1 VDDRIARDFGIEF
14 VRRWM
19 SGTTAG
25 EAYDLTLRDL
35 AIRLAHD
42 LRAPS
47 NLDAFQLIG
56 DRHLAWPTRFPA

>member
-1 VDDRIARDFGIEF
+1 
-14 VRRWM
+14 M

-35 AIRLAHD
+35 ATRLPDD

-47 NLDAFQLIG
+47 TLDAFQLIG
-56 DRHLAWPTRFPA
+56 DRHLAWPVLFPASDVEPGGGPHSGVGLPG